1 MMPAKCTGRFY
12 QTRQRICHWRFILIS
27 YILGSAVLY
36 ASASVANPV
45 AGRNTPK
52 VNGSGSMG
60 ASLLQTVVGADA
72 LLPCTSSAC
81 PYPSGTISTGSNQQ
95 AASLTMP
102 SSGVTPPLQQIAQS
116 RTFPDIQG
124 NWARSFIEALAAR
137 DIIVGFP
144 DGTFRPDE
152 PVTRAQFAAM
162 IRKAFPKA
170 PIRQAVPFADVPATF
185 WGYTAIQEAYQA
197 GFLEGYPN
205 RVFLPNQNI
214 PRVQVLVSL
223 ATGLTLTATAPPAT
237 TLTNSFQDAA
247 QIPAYA
253 RDQIAAATEN
263 SIVVNYPNI
272 ALLNPNQLA
281 TRADVAAF
289 IYEALVKAG
298 QLPQLPPTD
307 VATQYVVGYK
317 PPIAQNPPLTP
328 EQQAALRQQLQIPEP
343 PVVEQFRRVI
353 GGAASITTPTAFGAD
368 KFQGFVEFGY
378 QNRARATNRDD
389 GVLAGGIGI
398 GDAERYVGLEAT
410 AASYSTIRTGFF
422 DNYGISFKLHHL
434 FPGELA
440 VAAGIE
446 NLIYGGNPDP
456 KYSSVYGV
464 VSKVFPLKKPG
475 TADFVPYVVTSA
487 GFGGGRFRS
496 ISDINRGR
504 DSVNPF
510 GSVGLRF
517 AEPLTL
523 IGEYNQDLNLGLSIT
538 PFRNIPLVITPAVA
552 DTTSRANNHPRFIL
566 GVGYGI
572 TF

>member
-1 MMPAKCTGRFY
+1 MMLAKCRGRFY
-12 QTRQRICHWRFILIS
+12 QARYWRFILIS
-27 YILGSAVLY
+27 YILGSALLY
-36 ASASVANPV
+36 TAASVANPAV
-45 AGRNTPK
+45 GRSPKPTDK
-52 VNGSGSMG
+52 VNSSGSMG
-60 ASLLQTVVGADA
+60 ASLLQTIVGADA
-72 LLPCTSSAC
+72 LLPCPNSAC
-81 PYPSGTISTGSNQQ
+81 PYQSGVIIPGSNQQ
-95 AASLTMP
+95 AASLLMPP
-102 SSGVTPPLQQIAQS
+102 SSTTSVQIAQS

-152 PVTRAQFAAM
+152 PVTRVQFAAM
-162 IRKAFPKA
+162 LRKAFPKA
-170 PIRQAVPFADVPATF
+170 PIRQAIQFTDVPATF
-185 WGYTAIQEAYQA
+185 WGYRAIQEAYQA

-205 RVFLPNQNI
+205 RIFLPNQNI

-223 ATGLTLTATAPPAT
+223 ATGLTLTAAAPPAT
-237 TLTNSFQDAA
+237 TLTSSFQDAA
-247 QIPAYA
+247 QIPVYA
-253 RDQIAAATEN
+253 RDQVAAATEN
-263 SIVVNYPNI
+263 GLVVNYPNK
-272 ALLNPNQLA
+272 ALINPNQLA

-298 QLPQLPPTD
+298 QLPQLPPSD

-328 EQQAALRQQLQIPEP
+328 EQEAALRQQLQLGEP
-343 PVVEQFRRVI
+343 PVVERLRRAI
-353 GGAASITTPTAFGAD
+353 GGASSITTPTAFGAD
-368 KFQGFVEFGY
+368 RFQGFVEFGY
-378 QNRARATNRDD
+378 QNQARNTDRDD
-389 GVLAGGIGI
+389 GVVAGGIGI
-398 GDAERYVGLEAT
+398 GDAEKYVGLET
-410 AASYSTIRTGFF
+410 TVASYSTIRSGFF
-422 DNYGISFKLHHL
+422 TNYGISFKLHHL
-434 FPGELA
+434 FPGNLA

-464 VSKVFPLKKPG
+464 VSKAFPLGNPG
-475 TADFVPYVVTSA
+475 SADFVPYVTTSV
-487 GFGGGRFRS
+487 GFGGGRYRS

-552 DTTSRANNHPRFIL
+552 DTTSRANGHPRFIL